1 MNYYCMW
8 TINLNMN
15 KNNTINV
22 TRYFSD
28 SVTYYED
35 IEFITSGMSLQSLI
49 DNYQTVS
56 YTNSS

>member
-1 MNYYCMW
+1 
-8 TINLNMN
+8 MN